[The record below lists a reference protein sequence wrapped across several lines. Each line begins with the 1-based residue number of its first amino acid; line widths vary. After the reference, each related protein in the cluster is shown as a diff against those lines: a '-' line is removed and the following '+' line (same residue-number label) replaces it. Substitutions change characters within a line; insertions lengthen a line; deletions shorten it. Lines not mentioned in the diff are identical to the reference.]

1 MFQPSEAVSGP
12 ACGGRI
18 APRVRV
24 LTPLVIAALVTGAAA
39 SLASSWVFQASPAT
53 ERLRGVSA
61 ASDTVAWAS
70 GNNGTVVRTVDGG
83 ATWTRAAVP
92 GSESLDFRDIE
103 AFGAGTAYVLA
114 IGNGDKSRI
123 YKTED
128 GGKSWTLQ
136 FTNPDA
142 RAFYDAI
149 AFWDV
154 NTGIAVGDPV
164 DGRFTILRTG
174 DGGRTWERVPAA
186 NIPEALP
193 GDGAFAASG
202 TCLVT
207 LGSRHAWF
215 GTGGAARARVYRSTD
230 QGLTWA
236 VADTPITAGNASS
249 GVFSLA
255 FSDTSH
261 GIAVGGDYRLERET
275 GDNLA
280 TTSDGGRTWAFPGTT
295 RLRSFRSAVAFVPG
309 SQGRRLIAVGPG
321 GTDTSADG
329 GRAWAPLGEE
339 GFHALSVS
347 PDGGA
352 AWAVGEGG
360 RIAALRLPR

>member
-1 MFQPSEAVSGP
+1 
-12 ACGGRI
+12 
-18 APRVRV
+18 
-24 LTPLVIAALVTGAAA
+24 
-39 SLASSWVFQASPAT
+39 
-53 ERLRGVSA
+53 
-61 ASDTVAWAS
+61 
-70 GNNGTVVRTVDGG
+70 
-83 ATWTRAAVP
+83 
-92 GSESLDFRDIE
+92 
-103 AFGAGTAYVLA
+103 
-114 IGNGDKSRI
+114 
-123 YKTED
+123 
-128 GGKSWTLQ
+128 
-136 FTNPDA
+136 
-142 RAFYDAI
+142 
-149 AFWDV
+149 
-154 NTGIAVGDPV
+154 
-164 DGRFTILRTG
+164 
-174 DGGRTWERVPAA
+174 VPAA

-329 GRAWAPLGEE
+329 GSAWAPIGDE
-339 GFHALSVS
+339 GFHALSIS
-347 PDGGA
+347 AGGA